1 MRQLRRSRPVRFK
14 RGCRWKVDLSDEFIV
29 AAEVWEGRPLAIRE
43 SLTLL
48 FMYEYI
54 QVIFGKMI
62 GTSVEP
68 R

>member
-29 AAEVWEGRPLAIRE
+29 AAEVWEGQTAGDSRE
-43 SLTLL
+43 LDTTFHVRIHSA
-48 FMYEYI
+48 
-54 QVIFGKMI
+54 Q
-62 GTSVEP
+62 SSA

>member
-1 MRQLRRSRPVRFK
+1 MV
-14 RGCRWKVDLSDEFIV
+14 
-29 AAEVWEGRPLAIRE
+29 RPLAIRE

-62 GTSVEP
+62 GTSVRSRAKMEKGGHDVHVDCFFFDLVVVVVVKG
-68 R
+68 RVTTHS